1 MFCSCS
7 PRIWIS
13 CIYTITQK
21 PRSIKAIPTII
32 PDNIISKDNL
42 PDEANFKEGL
52 VLLIDKPLEWT
63 SFDVVNKLRF
73 SIKHKLG
80 VKKFKVGHAG
90 TLDPMA
96 TGLLIVCVGKYTKT
110 IDHLTGQD
118 KCYTTT
124 LKLGATTPSYDAESE
139 EDDTFPIDHI
149 SQELLDA
156 KIKLFQGDIEQFP
169 PMFSAIKIKG
179 QKLYTL
185 ARKGI
190 TVERKARPIR
200 INELKIVRFESP
212 EVDLFIDCSKGTYI
226 RSLGHDLG
234 QAVDSGAYLTALRR
248 TSIGA
253 YQVDKALSIQ
263 ECVDWIN
270 STLNITTEE

>member
-1 MFCSCS
+1 M
-7 PRIWIS
+7 PKIIS
-13 CIYTITQK
+13 E
-21 PRSIKAIPTII
+21 
-32 PDNIISKDNL
+32 NIISKANL
-42 PDEANFKEGL
+42 PSSVAFKAGL

-80 VKKFKVGHAG
+80 IKKIKVGHAG

-110 IDHLTGQD
+110 IESLTGMD
-118 KCYTTT
+118 KTYFTT
-124 LKLGATTPSYDAESE
+124 LKLGATTPSYDAESD
-139 EDDTFPIDHI
+139 EDATYPIDHI
-149 SQELLDA
+149 TEALMA
-156 KIKLFQGDIEQFP
+156 EKIKLFQGDIEQFP
-169 PMFSAIKIKG
+169 PMYSAIKIKG

-190 TVERKARPIR
+190 TVERKSRKIR
-200 INELKIVRFESP
+200 INECKITRFESP

-226 RSLGHDLG
+226 RTIGHDFG
-234 QAVDSGAYLTALRR
+234 QALDSGAYLTALRR
-248 TSIGA
+248 HSIGEYSVERA
-253 YQVDKALSIQ
+253 MSIQ

-270 STLNITTEE
+270 GTESLDDLG

>member
-1 MFCSCS
+1 M
-7 PRIWIS
+7 
-13 CIYTITQK
+13 
-21 PRSIKAIPTII
+21 
-32 PDNIISKDNL
+32 
-42 PDEANFKEGL
+42 
-52 VLLIDKPLEWT
+52 EWT

-80 VKKFKVGHAG
+80 IKKIKVGHAG

-110 IDHLTGQD
+110 IETMTGMD
-118 KCYTTT
+118 KTYSTT
-124 LKLGATTPSYDAESE
+124 LKLGATTSSFDAESE
-139 EDDTFPIDHI
+139 EDATYPIDHI
-149 SQELLDA
+149 TQELIDD

-190 TVERKARPIR
+190 TVERKARSLR
-200 INELKIVRFESP
+200 INECKVTRFELP

-226 RSLGHDLG
+226 RTIGHDFGEALG
-234 QAVDSGAYLTALRR
+234 SGAYLTALRR
-248 TSIGA
+248 HTIGE
-253 YQVDKALSIQ
+253 YGVDGAFSIQ

-270 STLNITTEE
+270 AVESLDEVV